1 MMNLWRFLANTF
13 LSSESAA
20 LLLTVLM
27 SGAMWQKINLNNE
40 KNIFDFVVLKGLW
53 SRFVLTLQF

>member
-27 SGAMWQKINLNNE
+27 SGAMWQKMNLNNE

>member
-1 MMNLWRFLANTF
+1 MNLWRFLANTF

-27 SGAMWQKINLNNE
+27 SGAMWQKMNLNNE

>member
-1 MMNLWRFLANTF
+1 MNLWRFLAKTF
-13 LSSESAA
+13 LSWESAA